1 MHLWKLWDEVA
12 IEEASMYGWWN
23 KSNPVKVFDV
33 HGDQL
38 SEKILATAY
47 VRPGN
52 VTLVAIASWDA
63 SNTTVSLVFDWKIIG
78 LAPERASVTA
88 PYIPSF
94 NGHNRPLVFGAD
106 DDHDDRRISLIVP
119 AYKGWLLVVK

>member
-1 MHLWKLWDEVA
+1 
-12 IEEASMYGWWN
+12 MYGWWN
-23 KSNPVKVFDV
+23 QSNPVKVFDG
-33 HGDQL
+33 HGDKL
-38 SEKILATAY
+38 SETILATAY

-63 SNTTVSLVFDWKIIG
+63 SNTTVSLAFDWKIIG

-94 NGHNRPLVFGAD
+94 NAHNRPLVFGAD
-106 DDHDDRRISLIVP
+106 DKVEGIDHGERRVSLIVP
-119 AYKGWLLVVK
+119 AYKGWLMVIR